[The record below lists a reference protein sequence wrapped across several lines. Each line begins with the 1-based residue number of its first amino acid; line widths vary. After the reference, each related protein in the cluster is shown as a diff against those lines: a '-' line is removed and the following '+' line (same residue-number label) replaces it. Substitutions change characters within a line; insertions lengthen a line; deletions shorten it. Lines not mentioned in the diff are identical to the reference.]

1 MVAARSTIL
10 SQLNPAPFTL
20 LHDWAVLRD
29 EWTIG

>member
-1 MVAARSTIL
+1 MDGARPTIL
-10 SQLNPAPFTL
+10 AQVDRATFTP